1 MGMSQSMF
9 VVSTFNKQYEHE
21 QEELEKSQRVLRPP
35 ERRAHG
41 SIRDARENK
50 ELLQIE
56 RYPVILESVMD
67 KILSIAP
74 RVREGSGRRGVGITA
89 GYVVFSPPRAVF

>member
-1 MGMSQSMF
+1 MF
-9 VVSTFNKQYEHE
+9 VVFTFNQQYEHE
-21 QEELEKSQRVLRPP
+21 QEELEKSQGVLAPP

-56 RYPVILESVMD
+56 RYPVILESMLN

-74 RVREGSGRRGVGITA
+74 RVRERSGRRGVGITV
-89 GYVVFSPPRAVF
+89 GYVVFSPTRAVF